1 MNWQLI
7 DNVTPPKGRLLLV
20 AFEDDNHRL
29 DSCFATLKEDG
40 RIYFADRPN
49 DLKDNLSAC
58 RSEELEFMQ
67 LNADECPMFW
77 SLFVWP

>member
-20 AFEDDNHRL
+20 AFEDDNHRR
-29 DSCFATLKEDG
+29 DSCFATLAEDE

-49 DLKDNLSAC
+49 DLIDCLSDC
-58 RSEELEFMQ
+58 RSEELE
-67 LNADECPMFW
+67 LVRSNAYEYPLFW
-77 SLFVWP
+77 TLFVWP